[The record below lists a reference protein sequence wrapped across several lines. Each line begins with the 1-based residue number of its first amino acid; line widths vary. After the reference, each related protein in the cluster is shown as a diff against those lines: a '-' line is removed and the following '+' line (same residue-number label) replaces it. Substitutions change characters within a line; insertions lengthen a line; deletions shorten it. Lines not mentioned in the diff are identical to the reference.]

1 MFAAGAIDGP
11 VSLSPTRGYHGSP
24 IFKSLSKTS
33 ASTMSARA
41 PLVLHRTFRTSGR
54 ALSSIERELS
64 SGFCGLSKPDA
75 AGMVARHGRAA
86 AIAQLRA
93 ASVDG
98 DLAPFIRGR
107 ASLALDQ
114 LAGKP

>member
-11 VSLSPTRGYHGSP
+11 VSLSPTQTRVYHGSP

-64 SGFCGLSKPDA
+64 SGFCEVAIDRCRTELRDRRRPRR
-75 AGMVARHGRAA
+75 AGEPRAGSARR
-86 AIAQLRA
+86 
-93 ASVDG
+93 
-98 DLAPFIRGR
+98 
-107 ASLALDQ
+107 
-114 LAGKP
+114 